1 MAWSGRASARAT
13 APWRAPGCAAKAIR
27 SKAAPAKSSS
37 TWWPSAFSACPASE
51 RERQMAL
58 VLNEEQG
65 MLRDSVNAF
74 LSERAPVAHLRKLRD
89 SRDAIGFDRQLWRAF
104 AEQGYSAILVPE
116 AHGGLGL
123 GAVEAGI
130 IAEALGCTLTP
141 SPFLSTAVL
150 AARTLAR
157 AGSQAQQAALLPKIA
172 AAETVIAF
180 AVDETSKHRPDAIAA
195 RATREGTGWRL
206 SGAKSFVLD
215 GHVAE
220 RFIVAARTSERGLTL
235 LLVDA
240 RAAGVQ
246 IERTLMVDAHNAA
259 RLRFDGVKI
268 EADAVLGEADAGGAV
283 LDEVLDLGR
292 AIVAA
297 QQLRAAELYI
307 DIELTR
313 ALVLGALQAIDQNSD
328 QDPAKAALIV
338 AQAKAHACTTA
349 DRAVREG
356 VQMHGGIGMT
366 DEFDIGLYMKRARTL
381 QELLGDAGYHADR
394 VAAMGGY

>member
-1 MAWSGRASARAT
+1 
-13 APWRAPGCAAKAIR
+13 
-27 SKAAPAKSSS
+27 
-37 TWWPSAFSACPASE
+37 
-51 RERQMAL
+51 MAL

-89 SRDAIGFDRQLWRAF
+89 SRDAVGFDRRLWRQF

-116 AHGGLGL
+116 ANAGLGL
-123 GAVEAGI
+123 GAMEAGI
-130 IAEALGCTLTP
+130 IGEALGRTLTP
-141 SPFLSTAVL
+141 TPFLSTAVL

-157 AGSQAQQAALLPKIA
+157 AGSQAQQAQLLPAIA

-180 AVDETSKHRPDAIAA
+180 AVDETGKHRPAAIAA
-195 RATREGTGWRL
+195 RAARDGTGFRL
-206 SGAKSFVLD
+206 DGAKTFVLD
-215 GHVAE
+215 GHVAD

-235 LLVDA
+235 LLADP
-240 RAAGVQ
+240 RAAGVHL
-246 IERTLMVDAHNAA
+246 ERTLMADAHNAA
-259 RLRFDGVKI
+259 RVRFDGVRI
-268 EADAVLGEADAGGAV
+268 EADAVLGEADAAGAV

-292 AIVAA
+292 VVVAA
-297 QQLRAAELYI
+297 QLLGLADCVFERTLAYLKERRQFDRAIGEFQALQHRAAELYI

-313 ALVLGALQAIDQNSD
+313 ALVLGALQAMDE
-328 QDPAKAALIV
+328 DPAKAGLIV

-349 DRAVREG
+349 NRAVQEG

-381 QELLGDAGYHADR
+381 QELLGDAGFHADR
-394 VAAMGGY
+394 VAAMNGY

>member
-1 MAWSGRASARAT
+1 
-13 APWRAPGCAAKAIR
+13 
-27 SKAAPAKSSS
+27 
-37 TWWPSAFSACPASE
+37 
-51 RERQMAL
+51 MAL

-65 MLRDSVNAF
+65 MLRDS
-74 LSERAPVAHLRKLRD
+74 
-89 SRDAIGFDRQLWRAF
+89 RDAAGFDRPLWRAF

-130 IAEALGCTLTP
+130 IGEALGRTLTP

-150 AARTLAR
+150 AARALAR
-157 AGSQAQQAALLPKIA
+157 SGSAAQQAQLLPAIA

-195 RATREGTGWRL
+195 TAARDGSGWRL
-206 SGAKSFVLD
+206 DGAKTFVLD

-220 RFIVAARTSERGLTL
+220 RFIVAARTAEGGLTL

-240 RAAGVQ
+240 QAPGVQ

-259 RLRFDGVKI
+259 RLRFDGVRI
-268 EADAVLGEADAGGAV
+268 AADAVLGAAGAADAV
-283 LDEVLDLGR
+283 LAEVLDFGR
-292 AIVAA
+292 VVVAA
-297 QQLRAAELYI
+297 QLLGIADAVFELTLAYLKERRQFDRAIGEFQALQHRAAELYI

-313 ALVLGALQAIDQNSD
+313 ALVLGALQAMDA
-328 QDPAKAALIV
+328 DPAKAGLIV

-349 DRAVREG
+349 NRAVQEG

-366 DEFDIGLYMKRARTL
+366 DEFDVGLYMKRARTL
-381 QELLGDAGYHADR
+381 QELFGDAGYHADR

>member
-1 MAWSGRASARAT
+1 
-13 APWRAPGCAAKAIR
+13 
-27 SKAAPAKSSS
+27 
-37 TWWPSAFSACPASE
+37 
-51 RERQMAL
+51 MAL

-130 IAEALGCTLTP
+130 IAEALGRTLTP
-141 SPFLSTAVL
+141 TPFLSTAVL

-157 AGSQAQQAALLPKIA
+157 AGSQAQQAELLPAIA
-172 AAETVIAF
+172 AAEMVVAV
-180 AVDETSKHRPDAIAA
+180 AVDETSKHRPAAIAA
-195 RATREGTGWRL
+195 RATREGSGWRL
-206 SGAKSFVLD
+206 GGAKAFVLD
-215 GHVAE
+215 GHVAD
-220 RFIVAARTSERGLTL
+220 RFIVAVRTSERGLAL
-235 LLVDA
+235 LLVDP

-246 IERTLMVDAHNAA
+246 IERTLMADAHNAA
-259 RLRFDGVKI
+259 RLRFDGVRI
-268 EADAVLGEADAGGAV
+268 EADAVLGEAGAAAAV

-292 AIVAA
+292 VMVAA
-297 QQLRAAELYI
+297 QLLGLADAVFERTLAYLKERRQFDRAIGEFQALQHRAAELYV

-313 ALVLGALQAIDQNSD
+313 ALVLAALQAIDQNSD
-328 QDPAKAALIV
+328 QDPAKAALIA

-349 DRAVREG
+349 NRAVQEG

-381 QELLGDAGYHADR
+381 QELLGDAGFHADR
-394 VAAMGGY
+394 VAAMNGY

>member
-1 MAWSGRASARAT
+1 
-13 APWRAPGCAAKAIR
+13 
-27 SKAAPAKSSS
+27 
-37 TWWPSAFSACPASE
+37 
-51 RERQMAL
+51 MAL

-89 SRDAIGFDRQLWRAF
+89 SRDAVGFDQQLWRAF
-104 AEQGYSAILVPE
+104 AEQGYSAILVSE

-130 IAEALGCTLTP
+130 IAEALGRTLTP
-141 SPFLSTAVL
+141 TPFLSTAVL

-157 AGSQAQQAALLPKIA
+157 AGSQAQRAELLPAIA
-172 AAETVIAF
+172 AAETVVAV
-180 AVDETSKHRPDAIAA
+180 AVDETSKHRPAAIAA
-195 RATREGTGWRL
+195 RATREGSGWRL
-206 SGAKSFVLD
+206 DGAKAFVLD
-215 GHVAE
+215 GHVAD

-235 LLVDA
+235 LLVDP

-246 IERTLMVDAHNAA
+246 IERTLMADAHNAA
-259 RLRFDGVKI
+259 RLRFDGVRI
-268 EADAVLGEADAGGAV
+268 EADAVLGEAGAAAAV

-292 AIVAA
+292 VMVAA
-297 QQLRAAELYI
+297 QLLGLADAVFERTLAYLKERRQFDRAIGEFQALQHRAAELYV

-313 ALVLGALQAIDQNSD
+313 ALVLAALQAVDH
-328 QDPAKAALIV
+328 DPAKAALIV

-349 DRAVREG
+349 NRAVQEG

-366 DEFDIGLYMKRARTL
+366 DEFDLGLYMKRARTL
-381 QELLGDAGYHADR
+381 QELLGDAGFHADR

>member
-1 MAWSGRASARAT
+1 
-13 APWRAPGCAAKAIR
+13 
-27 SKAAPAKSSS
+27 
-37 TWWPSAFSACPASE
+37 
-51 RERQMAL
+51 MAL
-58 VLNEEQG
+58 VFTEEQG

-74 LSERAPVAHLRKLRD
+74 LSGRAPVAHLRKLRD
-89 SRDAIGFDRQLWRAF
+89 SRDADGFDRKLWRQF

-130 IAEALGCTLTP
+130 IGEALGRTLTP
-141 SPFLSTAVL
+141 TPFLSTAML
-150 AARTLAR
+150 AARTLAH
-157 AGSQAQQAALLPKIA
+157 AGSPAQQAELLPKIA
-172 AAETVIAF
+172 AAETVLAL
-180 AVDETSKHRPDAIAA
+180 ALDETSKHRPDAIAA
-195 RATREGTGWRL
+195 KAAREGGGWRL
-206 SGAKSFVLD
+206 DGAKSFVLD

-246 IERTLMVDAHNAA
+246 IERTQMVDAHNAA
-259 RLRFDGVKI
+259 RLRFDGVRVG
-268 EADAVLGEADAGGAV
+268 ADALLGAADAGAAV
-283 LDEVLDLGR
+283 LDQVLDLGR
-292 AIVAA
+292 VVVAA
-297 QQLRAAELYI
+297 QLLGIADAVFERTLAYLKERRQFDRAIGEFQALQHRAAELYI

-313 ALVLGALQAIDQNSD
+313 ALVLGALQAVDA
-328 QDPAKAALIV
+328 DPAKAALIA

-349 DRAVREG
+349 KRAVQEG
-356 VQMHGGIGMT
+356 VQMHGGMGMT

-381 QELLGDAGYHADR
+381 QELLGDAGFHADR

>member
-1 MAWSGRASARAT
+1 MT
-13 APWRAPGCAAKAIR
+13 LI
-27 SKAAPAKSSS
+27 
-37 TWWPSAFSACPASE
+37 
-51 RERQMAL
+51 
-58 VLNEEQG
+58 LNEEQG

-89 SRDAIGFDRQLWRAF
+89 SRDALGFDRRLWRQF
-104 AEQGYSAILVPE
+104 AEQGYSAVLVPE

-130 IAEALGCTLTP
+130 IGEALGRTLAP

-150 AARTLAR
+150 AARALAR
-157 AGSQAQQAALLPKIA
+157 AGSKAQQAELLPAIA
-172 AAETVIAF
+172 AAEMVIAV
-180 AVDETSKHRPDAIAA
+180 AIDETSKHRPAAIAA
-195 RATREGTGWRL
+195 KAVRDGSGWRL
-206 SGAKSFVLD
+206 DGAKTFVLD

-220 RFIVAARTSERGLTL
+220 RCIVAARTGECGLTL
-235 LLVDA
+235 LLVDP

-259 RLRFDGVKI
+259 RLRFDGVRI
-268 EADAVLGEADAGGAV
+268 GADAVLGGVDAAAAV

-292 AIVAA
+292 VVVAA
-297 QQLRAAELYI
+297 QLLGIADAVFERTLAYLKERRQFDRAIGEFQALQHRAAELYI

-313 ALVLGALQAIDQNSD
+313 ALVLGALQAMD
-328 QDPAKAALIV
+328 QDPAKAGMIV

-349 DRAVREG
+349 NRAVQEG
-356 VQMHGGIGMT
+356 VQMHGGVGMT

-381 QELLGDAGYHADR
+381 QELLGDAGFHADR
-394 VAAMGGY
+394 VATMNGY

>member
-1 MAWSGRASARAT
+1 
-13 APWRAPGCAAKAIR
+13 
-27 SKAAPAKSSS
+27 
-37 TWWPSAFSACPASE
+37 
-51 RERQMAL
+51 MAL

-65 MLRDSVNAF
+65 MLRDSVKAF
-74 LSERAPVAHLRKLRD
+74 LSERAPVAHLRRLRD
-89 SRDAIGFDRQLWRAF
+89 SRDAAGFDRPLWRAF
-104 AEQGYSAILVPE
+104 ADQGYSAILVPE

-130 IAEALGCTLTP
+130 IGEALGRTLTP

-150 AARTLAR
+150 AARALAR
-157 AGSQAQQAALLPKIA
+157 SGSAAQQAQLLPAIA

-195 RATREGTGWRL
+195 TAARDGSGWRL
-206 SGAKSFVLD
+206 DGAKTFVLD

-220 RFIVAARTSERGLTL
+220 RFIVAARTAEGGLTL

-240 RAAGVQ
+240 QAPGVQ

-259 RLRFDGVKI
+259 RLRFDGVRI
-268 EADAVLGEADAGGAV
+268 AADAVLGAAGAADAV
-283 LDEVLDLGR
+283 LAEVLDFGR
-292 AIVAA
+292 VVVAA
-297 QQLRAAELYI
+297 QLLGIADAVFELTLAYLKERRQFDRAIGEFQALQHRAAELYI

-313 ALVLGALQAIDQNSD
+313 ALVLGALQAMDA
-328 QDPAKAALIV
+328 DPAKAGLIV

-349 DRAVREG
+349 NRAVQEG

-366 DEFDIGLYMKRARTL
+366 DEFDVGLYMKRARTL
-381 QELLGDAGYHADR
+381 QELFGDAGYHADR

>member
-1 MAWSGRASARAT
+1 
-13 APWRAPGCAAKAIR
+13 
-27 SKAAPAKSSS
+27 
-37 TWWPSAFSACPASE
+37 
-51 RERQMAL
+51 MAL
-58 VLNEEQG
+58 VLNEEQS
-65 MLRDSVNAF
+65 MLRDSVSAF
-74 LSERAPVAHLRKLRD
+74 LSERAPVAHLRTLRD
-89 SRDAIGFDRQLWRAF
+89 SRDAVGFERKLWSQF

-130 IAEALGCTLTP
+130 IGEALGRTLTP

-157 AGSQAQQAALLPKIA
+157 AGSKAQQAELLPKIA
-172 AAETVIAF
+172 AAETVIAL
-180 AVDETSKHRPDAIAA
+180 AIDEASKHRPTAIAA
-195 RATREGTGWRL
+195 KATREGSGFRL
-206 SGAKSFVLD
+206 DGAKTFVLD

-220 RFIVAARTSERGLTL
+220 HFIVAARTSELGLTL
-235 LLVDA
+235 LLVDP
-240 RAAGVQ
+240 RAAGVH

-259 RLRFDGVKI
+259 RLRFDGVRI
-268 EADAVLGEADAGGAV
+268 AADAVIGEVDAGGAV
-283 LDEVLDLGR
+283 LAEVLDLGR
-292 AIVAA
+292 VVVAA
-297 QQLRAAELYI
+297 QLLGLADTVFGITLGYLKERRQFDRAIGEFQALQHRAAELYI

-313 ALVLGALQAIDQNSD
+313 ALVLGALQAVDEV
-328 QDPAKAALIV
+328 PAKAALIV

-381 QELLGDAGYHADR
+381 QELLGDAGFHADR